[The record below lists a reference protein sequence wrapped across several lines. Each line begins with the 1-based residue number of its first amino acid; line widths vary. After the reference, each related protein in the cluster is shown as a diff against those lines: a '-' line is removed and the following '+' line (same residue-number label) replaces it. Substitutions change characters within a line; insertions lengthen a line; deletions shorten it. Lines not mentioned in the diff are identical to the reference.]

1 MATPDAGAAV
11 GSSYFYRP
19 GRAEP
24 DALRLLGDAID
35 VVVTGLAIMLLL
47 VMFANVAARVL
58 LNSDIAWNTEFG
70 EFVLLWATFLGGA
83 SAARRGAH
91 MRITEFVEA
100 MPPAWTRI
108 VEIATR
114 LGVVALLCCLVW
126 YGWSIAQGTME
137 QEMTVL
143 HWPMGVQYLAMPVG
157 SALALVYVLYETVLL
172 ARGEPIPQEAF
183 MD

>member
-1 MATPDAGAAV
+1 MATPDAGAAD
-11 GSSYFYRP
+11 GSFYFYRP
-19 GRAEP
+19 GRPEP
-24 DALRLLGDAID
+24 AALHLLGDAID
-35 VVVTGLAIMLLL
+35 VVVTGLAVMLLL

-100 MPPAWTRI
+100 MPPAWTRA

-114 LGVVALLCCLVW
+114 LGVIALLCFLVW
-126 YGWSIAQGTME
+126 YGWNIAQGTME

-157 SALALVYVLYETVLL
+157 SGLALIYVIYEATLL
-172 ARGEPIPQEAF
+172 AQGEPIPQEAF

>member
-1 MATPDAGAAV
+1 MAMPDAGIV
-11 GSSYFYRP
+11 DSSFYFYRP
-19 GRAEP
+19 GRREP
-24 DALRLLGDAID
+24 AALRLLGDAID
-35 VVVTGLAIMLLL
+35 VVVTVLAALLL
-47 VMFANVAARVL
+47 VVMFANVAARVA

-100 MPPAWTRI
+100 MPPAWTRA

-114 LGVVALLCCLVW
+114 LGVVALLCFLVW
-126 YGWSIAQGTME
+126 YGLSISQSTME

-157 SALALVYVLYETVLL
+157 SALALVFVLYEIALL
-172 ARGEPIPQEAF
+172 MRGERIPQEAF

>member
-1 MATPDAGAAV
+1 M
-11 GSSYFYRP
+11 SFFYRP
-19 GRAEP
+19 DRPEP
-24 DALRLLGDAID
+24 APLRWLGDAID
-35 VVVTGLAIMLLL
+35 ASLVLLAAVLLI
-47 VMFANVAARVL
+47 VMFANVAARVA

-100 MPPAWTRI
+100 LPPALGLM

-114 LGVVALLCCLVW
+114 IGAICLLLLLIW
-126 YGWSIAQGTME
+126 YGLSISDSTMG

-143 HWPMGVQYLAMPVG
+143 HWPIGVQYLAMPVG
-157 SALALVYVLYETVLL
+157 SAAALVFVIYETVLI
-172 ARGEPIPQEAF
+172 ATGKPIPQEAF
-183 MD
+183 QD